1 MLPNPLHFP
10 NPSSS
15 SRRRSRYN
23 RRGSHRPK
31 PEYERN
37 VVSAFFALASAVL
50 LAIAEAEPKWLHILS
65 GKCEGKIIGLYKVVA
80 YKHPEVLTSY
90 CFTPTIVVLLRAVVA
105 LCCIGIIAG
114 MFSCL
119 LDLCGTMNSCL
130 KLVKDYSVGNV
141 ITVIMCVT
149 SSLLVYWVTRIL
161 EEQSGKD
168 SNMPVKVKFDIS
180 FFLVVAAGA
189 SAVMATALSL
199 VMHCYLHRTRQRTRS
214 EEELSLDLLYS
225 MLPADSFADIPPPA
239 YSP

>member
-1 MLPNPLHFP
+1 
-10 NPSSS
+10 
-15 SRRRSRYN
+15 
-23 RRGSHRPK
+23 
-31 PEYERN
+31 
-37 VVSAFFALASAVL
+37 
-50 LAIAEAEPKWLHILS
+50 
-65 GKCEGKIIGLYKVVA
+65 
-80 YKHPEVLTSY
+80 
-90 CFTPTIVVLLRAVVA
+90 
-105 LCCIGIIAG
+105 
-114 MFSCL
+114 
-119 LDLCGTMNSCL
+119 
-130 KLVKDYSVGNV
+130 
-141 ITVIMCVT
+141 MCVT

-189 SAVMATALSL
+189 SAVMATAFSL